1 MCGLLIVVASLI
13 AEHGLQG
20 KWVSVAAAH
29 GLRQFWHMD
38 LLTLWHVGY
47 YWTRD
52 QTHVSCIG
60 RQIFFTTQGS
70 PQPHVL
76 GQILITCDNAF

>member
-1 MCGLLIVVASLI
+1 MCGLLIVVASLV

-47 YWTRD
+47 YKPMSPAL
-52 QTHVSCIG
+52 VG
-60 RQIFFTTQGS
+60 RYFLPLREAPNPMF
-70 PQPHVL
+70 
-76 GQILITCDNAF
+76 